1 VQQVTCVFSFFFF
14 SMIACFVLFCFLNS
28 FVPVSGDSRAVLCRN
43 GGTAYALSYDHKPQ
57 QVT

>member
-1 VQQVTCVFSFFFF
+1 
-14 SMIACFVLFCFLNS
+14 MIACFVLFCFLNS